1 MGFYNGGKM
10 EQSGKIRFVR
20 FFNRLA
26 KYTRSG
32 GAFKLHSNME
42 ENWEIFLKDEAIGN
56 WNVVEQ
62 TYCKLLRYFAFQ
74 YIEELKC
81 NDEMQRSDE
90 FRFVR
95 FLDELEKANS
105 DRTV

>member
-26 KYTRSG
+26 KYMCSG

-42 ENWEIFLKDEAIGN
+42 ENWEIFLKD
-56 WNVVEQ
+56 
-62 TYCKLLRYFAFQ
+62 
-74 YIEELKC
+74 
-81 NDEMQRSDE
+81 
-90 FRFVR
+90 
-95 FLDELEKANS
+95 
-105 DRTV
+105 

>member
-26 KYTRSG
+26 KYMCSD

-81 NDEMQRSDE
+81 NDEIQRSNISFD
-90 FRFVR
+90 
-95 FLDELEKANS
+95 S
-105 DRTV
+105 